1 MTLRALALLALA
13 ASAVAA
19 QPARPTPTAPPLWI
33 GIFDPQLPP
42 HPPWTNTQRTD
53 VPHAGVVRVFAPE
66 TGDAATGEVVVVH
79 PLLARSARGTVER
92 GVVALR
98 DFAYDQRDNDDGV
111 LVLPAA
117 TPIAFVAPSTA
128 DTAAIKAI
136 LLRTDALARV
146 KRALANLEL
155 AGLDTNADGK
165 PDIVTTYGC
174 AAWFDGNCQA
184 RGQFV
189 LIRRANRWQLA
200 P

>member
-1 MTLRALALLALA
+1 MLALA

-19 QPARPTPTAPPLWI
+19 QPASPAPPPLWL
-33 GIFDPQLPP
+33 GVFDPQLPP
-42 HPPWTNTQRTD
+42 HAPWTNTQRTD

-66 TGDAATGEVVVVH
+66 TGDPATGEVVIVH
-79 PLLARSARGTVER
+79 PLLARRARGAIER
-92 GVVALR
+92 GVVAVR
-98 DFAYDQRDNDDGV
+98 DFAYDQRDNNDGV
-111 LVLPAA
+111 LILPAA
-117 TPIAFVAPSTA
+117 TPIAFVAPSPA
-128 DTAAIKAI
+128 DAAAIKAV

-146 KRALANLEL
+146 KRALTGLEL

-174 AAWFDGNCQA
+174 AAWFDGSCQA

-189 LIRRANRWQLA
+189 LVRRANRWQLV